1 MQNKPRDQDD
11 EYEAAE
17 LGNSADLDEDARLQI
32 AEDVEKRETR
42 REILLGQIAVA
53 RSDLYAAQAA
63 GDAVKVAELE
73 RRIAKLTGERDGL

>member
-1 MQNKPRDQDD
+1 MTST
-11 EYEAAE
+11 EAAE
-17 LGNSADLDEDARLQI
+17 LGDSADLDEDARLQI